1 MSKVEVGV
9 GVNDTGRFV
18 IDDVTEFT
26 CAGNKGDV
34 DKIDAGVCVGA
45 VVIVVAV
52 TTEGSSINAAIF
64 DHILYVIFYSSF
76 DAVFL
81 SSIPPKHKQ
90 FEMCPSLK

>member
-18 IDDVTEFT
+18 IVDVTEFI
-26 CAGNKGDV
+26 CVGNKGDSDNV
-34 DKIDAGVCVGA
+34 RADVCVGA

-52 TTEGSSINAAIF
+52 TIEGSSINAAIF
-64 DHILYVIFYSSF
+64 NHILYMIFYSSF

-81 SSIPPKHKQ
+81 SLIPSSQ
-90 FEMCPSLK
+90 